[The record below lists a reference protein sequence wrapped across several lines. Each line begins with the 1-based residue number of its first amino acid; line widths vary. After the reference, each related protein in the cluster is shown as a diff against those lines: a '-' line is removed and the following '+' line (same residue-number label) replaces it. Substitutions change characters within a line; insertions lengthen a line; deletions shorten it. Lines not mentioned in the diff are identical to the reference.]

1 MENTPMLALEQQ
13 QTLPTIMSRR
23 RMAPAFD
30 LSLSLLTNPAMNH
43 HVAFYPLDFGLQH
56 GLVGHLDVNAF
67 GSSDIQEPISLPP
80 CFTVTHELAQ
90 VREAQNAIVEVDGS
104 PLVKAESAS
113 PEDFG
118 LLLCN
123 DPLESLETLAHPQ
136 EANFGTDVDVLM
148 RTIQTKTKSRPQQ
161 QPTPH
166 AYGASTY
173 RSSSATSIGSGSDPE
188 RGAEK
193 LRGSAKTMRKRYE
206 CDAPSCNKS
215 FFQKTHLEIHM
226 RAHTGYKPFVSSAG
240 H

>member
-1 MENTPMLALEQQ
+1 MLALERQH
-13 QTLPTIMSRR
+13 TLPSMMSRR

-43 HVAFYPLDFGLQH
+43 HTAFYPLEFGLQH

-67 GSSDIQEPISLPP
+67 GSSDTQEPMSLPP
-80 CFTVTHELAQ
+80 SFTVTHEVPQA
-90 VREAQNAIVEVDGS
+90 REARNAIVEVDSS

-118 LLLCN
+118 FLLCN
-123 DPLESLETLAHPQ
+123 DPLESLEIPAHPQ

-161 QPTPH
+161 QSTPSS
-166 AYGASTY
+166 YGLSAC
-173 RSSSATSIGSGSDPE
+173 RSSSTTSTRSGSDPE
-188 RGAEK
+188 RGTEK
-193 LRGSAKTMRKRYE
+193 VRASGKTTRKRYE
-206 CDAPSCNKS
+206 CDTPSCTKS

-226 RAHTGYKPFVSSAG
+226 RAHTGYKPFVSNPG
-240 H
+240 HRR

>member
-1 MENTPMLALEQQ
+1 MLALEQQ
-13 QTLPTIMSRR
+13 QTVPTIMSRR

-43 HVAFYPLDFGLQH
+43 HTAFYPLDFGLQH

-67 GSSDIQEPISLPP
+67 GSSDNQQPISLPP
-80 CFTVTHELAQ
+80 SFTVTHELPQ
-90 VREAQNAIVEVDGS
+90 VREARNAIAEIDSS

-118 LLLCN
+118 FLLCN
-123 DPLESLETLAHPQ
+123 DPLESLETPAHPQ

-161 QPTPH
+161 QLIPSPH
-166 AYGASTY
+166 GVSTC
-173 RSSSATSIGSGSDPE
+173 RSSSTTSIGSGSDPD
-188 RGAEK
+188 RGTEK
-193 LRGSAKTMRKRYE
+193 IRGSGKTTRKRYE
-206 CDAPSCNKS
+206 CDAPSCTKS

-226 RAHTGYKPFVSSAG
+226 RAHTGYKPFVSSLG
-240 H
+240 YRR